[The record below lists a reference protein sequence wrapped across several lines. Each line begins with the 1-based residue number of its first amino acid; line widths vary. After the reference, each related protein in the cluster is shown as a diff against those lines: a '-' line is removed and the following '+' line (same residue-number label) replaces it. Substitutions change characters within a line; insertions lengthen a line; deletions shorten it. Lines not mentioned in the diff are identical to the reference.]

1 MRVITYKPIVRRPFP
16 ATWVDD
22 LFENL
27 FNRSLGGFDSKEVM
41 SSQPSVNVLEEAQ
54 EYIVEVAAPGLTK
67 ENFKVEIENGYLTI
81 RAQKEQ
87 KEEEERENGKYTRR
101 EFNFTQFQRSFHLPE
116 TVNAES
122 IAAQYENGI
131 LKVRLPKV
139 EVAPKEAVKTIEIK

>member
-1 MRVITYKPIVRRPFP
+1 MSIIPYRPFVMNK
-16 ATWVDD
+16 WVDD

-41 SSQPSVNVLEEAQ
+41 FSQPSVNVLEEAQ

-67 ENFKVEIENGYLTI
+67 EDFKVEIENGYLTI

-101 EFNFTQFQRSFHLPE
+101 EFNFTRFQRSFHLPE